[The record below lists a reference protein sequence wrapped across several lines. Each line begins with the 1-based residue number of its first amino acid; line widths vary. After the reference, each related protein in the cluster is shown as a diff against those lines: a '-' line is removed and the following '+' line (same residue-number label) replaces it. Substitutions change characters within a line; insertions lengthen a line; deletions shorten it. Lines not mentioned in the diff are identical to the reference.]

1 MADGFL
7 RRTFREPFLLAVLAV
22 VALGLFLFVVL
33 PLLKV
38 FEFSVQHEG
47 RFTLSLYG
55 ELLSKPFN
63 RRPLFNSVFLGALVA
78 LLGTAVGFL
87 FAYAIARADVPGKRL
102 FRVVATF
109 PIISPPFVLAL
120 ATILLLGRQGLIT
133 NTLLGGA
140 WHPEIYG
147 LKGLLLVE
155 TIAFFPSAF
164 LILLGVLQAIDPA
177 LEESALN
184 LGASRWQV
192 FRTVTLPLAVPGIAS
207 ALLVVF
213 VESLADFGNPII
225 LSGNFH
231 VLSVQ
236 AYLHITGM
244 SDFAGGAALAVL
256 LLLPSLLAFSVQ
268 KYWVSRKAYVTVT
281 GRPSARTLRPDPR
294 VRRAGFALC
303 AVATAGIL
311 LLYGTVLASSF
322 VLQWGAS
329 HVATLRHYA
338 DVARIGGRYLRDT
351 LVLAGLATPITGL
364 LGMVIAFLVVRTR
377 LAGRGLME
385 ATSMLTFAVPGTVV
399 GIGYILAFN
408 EPRLGVLPPLTGTA
422 AIIVLLFIFRNVPVG
437 IRAGVA
443 ALQQIDPAI
452 EESAR
457 NLGAGRVRTFAEVI
471 LPLISPAFFAGL
483 AYSFVRCMTAI
494 SAVIFVVSGR
504 WNLIT
509 VAILGLVENSD
520 LSQAAAFSTVLILL
534 VLVALGLIQLAVG
547 RLGGSAMAV
556 EGRG

>member
-1 MADGFL
+1 ML
-7 RRTFREPFLLAVLAV
+7 RSGLLREPLLAAVLVA
-22 VALGLFLFVVL
+22 VALALSLFVLL
-33 PLLKV
+33 PLLTV
-38 FEFSVQHEG
+38 FELSLRDG
-47 RFTLSLYG
+47 DRFTLSLYAD
-55 ELLSKPFN
+55 LLSRPFN
-63 RRPLFNSVFLGALVA
+63 RRPLLNSLLLGGLVGI
-78 LLGTAVGFL
+78 LGTAVGFL
-87 FAYAIARADVPGKRL
+87 FAYAIARADVPGKSL
-102 FRVVATF
+102 FRIVATF

-120 ATILLLGRQGLIT
+120 AMILLFGRQGVVT
-133 NTLLGGA
+133 ATLLGGA

-147 LKGLLLVE
+147 LGGLLVVE

-192 FRTVTLPLAVPGIAS
+192 FRTVTLPLAVPGVAG

-244 SDFAGGAALAVL
+244 SDIPGGAALAML
-256 LLLPSLLAFSVQ
+256 LLLPSLSAFALQ
-268 KYWVSRKAYVTVT
+268 RYWVSRKAYVTVT
-281 GRPSARTLRPDPR
+281 GKPSARSLRPDPR
-294 VRRAGFALC
+294 VRLVCFAACL
-303 AVATAGIL
+303 VATAAIL
-311 LLYGTVLASSF
+311 SLYATVLASSF
-322 VLQWGAS
+322 VRQWGAN
-329 HVATLRHYA
+329 HAATLQHYG
-338 DVARIGGRYLRDT
+338 DVVRVGGRYLRDT
-351 LVLAGLATPITGL
+351 LLLAAIATPVTGL

-377 LAGRGLME
+377 FAGRGLME
-385 ATSMLTFAVPGTVV
+385 AASMLTFAVPGTVV
-399 GIGYILAFN
+399 GIGYVLAFN
-408 EPRLGVLPPLTGTA
+408 EPRFGVLPPLTGTA

-457 NLGAGRVRTFAEVI
+457 NLGAGRARTFVDVV
-471 LPLISPAFFAGL
+471 LPLIAPAFFSGL
-483 AYSFVRCMTAI
+483 AYGFVRCMTAI

-520 LSQAAAFSTVLILL
+520 LSQAAAFSMVLIVL
-534 VLVALGLIQLAVG
+534 VLAALGLLQLAVG
-547 RLGGSAMAV
+547 RLAGTGLTV
-556 EGRG
+556 EARG